1 MTLVFSFIIAMFV
14 TMVLIPP
21 LMKFAGW
28 SGLLDYP
35 GKRKVHSHAIP
46 RVGGVAMMI
55 GAVAPIIIW
64 LTPDRE
70 VISYLFGIG
79 IILMFGVWD
88 DLKNIDYRLKFVGQ
102 FAATLVVVFYG
113 NVLITSVPFYD
124 SVQLSS
130 YISIPLTIVF
140 LVGITNAINLADG
153 LDGLAG
159 GTTLLSIGVIAI
171 LAYIAN
177 GDTVVVISLS
187 VLGCILGFLRFNT
200 YPARIFMGDSGSQF
214 LGFSAGVLAILL
226 SQSVNTAISPVLPIL
241 ILGLPILDT
250 TMVFSQRIYEKRSP
264 FEADKNHI
272 HHRLLA
278 LGFDHYEAVSIIY
291 ITQACL
297 VAGAYFMRYQHD
309 MLILGMYMLFCLSV
323 IGFLHWGKVTHWL
336 AHRGH
341 DSSSDTYIFTKIK
354 WLREVKFFSKFTF
367 YFSLVTISAY
377 FLAGALTIEK
387 VTPDITILAGLLLFI
402 AIFTFFM
409 QRHKPLN
416 WIEIGVTFI
425 GSTIVIYQVQTA
437 SSILE
442 HIKVYHDLYFVILAI
457 IVLMGFRF
465 SHDRKFIITPL
476 DFLII
481 FIALIVPNLPGLP
494 MTDANIGISIAKM
507 IVLFYGIVLVFNN
520 ITKRWDIVRCSV
532 ILILTILVM
541 QGTVFLT

>member
-1 MTLVFSFIIAMFV
+1 MTLVFSFIISMFV

-28 SGLLDYP
+28 SGLMDYP
-35 GKRKVHSHAIP
+35 GKRKIHTRAIP
-46 RVGGVAMMI
+46 RVGGFAMVV
-55 GAVAPIIIW
+55 GAMVPILIW
-64 LTPDRE
+64 LSPDRD
-70 VISYLFGIG
+70 VIAYLTGIG
-79 IILMFGVWD
+79 IIIIFGVWD
-88 DLKNIDYRLKFVGQ
+88 DIKNLDFRLKFFGQ
-102 FAATLVVVFYG
+102 IIAALVVVLFG
-113 NVLITSVPFYD
+113 KVLITTIPFYEP
-124 SVQLSS
+124 QLPS
-130 YISIPLTIVF
+130 YISIPLTLIF
-140 LVGITNAINLADG
+140 IVGITNAINLADG

-159 GTTLLSIGVIAI
+159 GTTLLSIGVMAI

-200 YPARIFMGDSGSQF
+200 YPAQIFMGDSGSQF
-214 LGFSAGVLAILL
+214 LGFSVGVLAILL
-226 SQSVNTAISPVLPIL
+226 SQQVNTAISPVLPII

-250 TMVFSQRIYEKRSP
+250 VMVFTQRIYEKRSP
-264 FEADKNHI
+264 FVADKNHI

-291 ITQACL
+291 LTQASL
-297 VAGAYFMRYQHD
+297 VAGAYFLRYQHD
-309 MLILGMYMLFCLSV
+309 MLIFGIYLLFCLTV
-323 IGFLHWGKVTHWL
+323 IGFLRWGKVKHGFF
-336 AHRGH
+336 HREQNG
-341 DSSSDTYIFTKIK
+341 DRQSYIFTRIQ
-354 WLREVKFFSKFTF
+354 WLRDVKFFSKFTF
-367 YFSLVTISAY
+367 YFSLVTISIY
-377 FLAGALTIEK
+377 FLSGVITIEK
-387 VTPDITILAGLLLFI
+387 MTPDITLLAALLLVI

-425 GSTIVIYQVQTA
+425 GSTIIIYQIQSS
-437 SSILE
+437 SSITE
-442 HIKVYHDLYFVILAI
+442 QIKNYHDLYFIILAI

-481 FIALIVPNLPGLP
+481 FVALIVPNLPGLP
-494 MTDANIGISIAKM
+494 MTDANIGITIAKM

-520 ITKRWDIVRCSV
+520 ITKYWDILRSSV
-532 ILILTILVM
+532 ILILAMLVL